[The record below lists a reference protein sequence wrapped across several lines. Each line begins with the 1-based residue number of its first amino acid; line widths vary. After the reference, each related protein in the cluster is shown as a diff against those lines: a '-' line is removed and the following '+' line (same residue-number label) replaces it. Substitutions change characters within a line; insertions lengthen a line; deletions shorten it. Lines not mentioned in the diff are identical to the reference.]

1 MCTFQGHLFWNCGDQ
16 WPSQKCFNHLKIR
29 CIFQYRSMCCC
40 CKAMTFTTW
49 NTNSQ
54 QKQTT
59 GVVTNPK
66 QQNRTKIM
74 HVSKRRNNMS
84 KHRNLTQKVI
94 THFFFFAF
102 CLGFFFAWAHLPCQD
117 IISQQLFETGCKNDT
132 NFLALDLFS
141 MVGAEQQGDN
151 LRWDHWASEFVNACH
166 VYPLL

>member
-16 WPSQKCFNHLKIR
+16 WPSQKCFNHLQIW

-54 QKQTT
+54 QD
-59 GVVTNPK
+59 
-66 QQNRTKIM
+66 QQA
-74 HVSKRRNNMS
+74 S
-84 KHRNLTQKVI
+84 LPTQKNKKERKYCSNKRPKYIKTSKSLTKSLV
-94 THFFFFAF
+94 TSSFLRFVSFFS
-102 CLGFFFAWAHLPCQD
+102 FAWAHLPCQN

-141 MVGAEQQGDN
+141 MVGAEQQ
-151 LRWDHWASEFVNACH
+151 WDDLNWEH
-166 VYPLL
+166 